1 MTRLRVRH
9 AALRCAAFGALL
21 LGTGTERPAELPP
34 ANDASAVST
43 RDPAANAAAP
53 APSPNASALV
63 LTPEGSGPLRIG
75 MSLADL
81 VTTYGPDSDPDSVG
95 GPEPELCDQFRP
107 ARAPEGLLV
116 MVEEGRLSRITAMSD
131 SEVETAKGL
140 GVGATAAEVRAAYG
154 ALVRAEPHEYQD
166 PPAEYLTI
174 WTRGGASGGEAA
186 PPHSHG
192 IRYEIGD
199 DGKVAFIH
207 AGGPSIQYV
216 EGCL

>member
-9 AALRCAAFGALL
+9 AALRCAALGALL
-21 LGTGTERPAELPP
+21 LGTGCERAPEAPP
-34 ANDASAVST
+34 ANDASAAST
-43 RDPAANAAAP
+43 SEPATNAAEPAP
-53 APSPNASALV
+53 APKAASLV
-63 LTPEGSGPLRIG
+63 LTPEGYGPLRIG
-75 MSLADL
+75 MSLADV
-81 VTTYGPDSDPDSVG
+81 VTTYGPDSDPDAVG

-116 MVEEGRLSRITAMSD
+116 LVEEGRLSRITAMSGSD
-131 SEVETAKGL
+131 VETDNGL
-140 GVGATAAEVRAAYG
+140 RVGATAAEVRAAYG
-154 ALVRAEPHEYQD
+154 ALVNAEPHEYQD

-186 PPHSHG
+186 PPDSRG
-192 IRYEIGD
+192 IRYEVGD
-199 DGKVAFIH
+199 NGKVAFIH

>member
-9 AALRCAAFGALL
+9 AALRCAALGALL
-21 LGTGTERPAELPP
+21 LGTGCERAPEAPP
-34 ANDASAVST
+34 ANDASAAST
-43 RDPAANAAAP
+43 GEQTANAAEPAP
-53 APSPNASALV
+53 APKATALV
-63 LTPEGSGPLRIG
+63 LTPEGYGPLRIG
-75 MSLADL
+75 MSLADV
-81 VTTYGPDSDPDSVG
+81 VTTYGPDSDPDAVG

-107 ARAPEGLLV
+107 VRAPEGLLV
-116 MVEEGRLSRITAMSD
+116 MIEDRRLSRITAMSG
-131 SEVETAKGL
+131 SEVETDKGL

-154 ALVRAEPHEYQD
+154 ALVNAEPHEYQD

-174 WTRGGASGGEAA
+174 WSRGGASGGEAA
-186 PPHSHG
+186 PPDSRG

>member
-9 AALRCAAFGALL
+9 AALRCAALGALL
-21 LGTGTERPAELPP
+21 LGTGCERAPEAPP
-34 ANDASAVST
+34 ANDASAAST
-43 RDPAANAAAP
+43 SEPATNAAEPAP
-53 APSPNASALV
+53 APKASALV
-63 LTPEGSGPLRIG
+63 LTTEGYGPLRIG
-75 MSLADL
+75 MSLADV
-81 VTTYGPDSDPDSVG
+81 VTTYGPDSDPDVVG

-116 MVEEGRLSRITAMSD
+116 LVEEGRLSRITAMSGSD
-131 SEVETAKGL
+131 VETDNGL
-140 GVGATAAEVRAAYG
+140 RVGATAEVRAAYG
-154 ALVRAEPHEYQD
+154 ALVNAEPHEYQD

-186 PPHSHG
+186 PPDSRG
-192 IRYEIGD
+192 IRYEVGD
-199 DGKVAFIH
+199 NGKVAFIH